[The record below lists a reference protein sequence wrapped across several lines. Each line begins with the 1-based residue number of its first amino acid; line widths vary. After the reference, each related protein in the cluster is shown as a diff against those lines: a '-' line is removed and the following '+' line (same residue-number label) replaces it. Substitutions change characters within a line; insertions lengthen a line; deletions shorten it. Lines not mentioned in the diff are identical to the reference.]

1 MRCWFNVCEYCL
13 VFVKKQGYK
22 TAWDRTGLESVKLD
36 INNFKNL
43 RNYFEHIQNFTGL
56 NKKQIIEKIG
66 QRADHCFRWN
76 SPQWDMPTPE
86 TYQALIDILEID
98 KMIGFKEYEEL
109 RQEYEELRFTHN
121 LDDNHKNIW
130 YSDEPRND
138 GKIHPTQKPIDIL
151 ERIIRVSSNAGAT
164 VLDPFLGSGSTGVAC
179 ANTGRNFIGIELDDN
194 YFKIAES
201 RISEAFFNAKNN

>member
-1 MRCWFNVCEYCL
+1 MKE
-13 VFVKKQGYK
+13 
-22 TAWDRTGLESVKLD
+22 
-36 INNFKNL
+36 
-43 RNYFEHIQNFTGL
+43 
-56 NKKQIIEKIG
+56 IG
-66 QRADHCFRWN
+66 GKADHSIRYG
-76 SPQWDMPTPE
+76 STQWDLCTPE
-86 TYQALIDILEID
+86 TYQELIDKFNID

-130 YSDEPRND
+130 YSNEPRND

-151 ERIIRVSSNAGAT
+151 ERIIRVSSNEGAT

-179 ANTGRNFIGIELDDN
+179 ANTGRKFIGMELDDN

-201 RISEAFFNAKNN
+201 RINEAFFNAKNN